1 MTTDFS
7 YGDKTI
13 NSLGPIKPSGTNQPL
28 DPRTEVKLYADI
40 ETIPNPYVGM
50 IITVLEDETNQN
62 KMTDYKVL
70 SLKANALGIANSVID
85 RVQKYSDYLGVSG
98 GSSGDGLTSEQAQQ
112 LQTAYEHS
120 RSPHINTTDVNNAVS
135 AYVTEHKS
143 ELKGDKG
150 DTGATGA
157 DGVKGQDGITPTL
170 RVGSV
175 TTLEAGNNATVTISE
190 SNNEYTLN
198 FGIPKGAKGDTGA
211 SGSGGSSSVANSE
224 WSGKVASFL
233 GDSITYGAKTTKI
246 YHQYLKELVGFSTCN
261 NYGIDGASIT
271 NHSNGI
277 CTRYNNVASDSDII
291 FIFGGTNDFY
301 YNKPLGEWYT
311 LSGTTRTLN
320 KDMTTFRGALAT
332 ICDGL
337 ITKFPTKQIIL
348 MTPIHRDRLR
358 NQQTDLEANAS
369 GLYLDDYV
377 ECVKEA
383 GKIFGIPVID
393 LNGESGLYP
402 MNTENAN
409 AYFHADD
416 KLHPNANGH
425 LKIAKVI
432 QGKLRTILPLDI
444 NYTPNVY
451 GEIVLSKTSI
461 TMDEGA
467 SNTFTVKLDKAPTNS
482 QVVNISVNNT
492 DVTLSNST
500 LTFTSSNYNQ
510 AQEVTINTTED
521 SDTANDNCTLTL
533 SSNNVSSKTIAI
545 TITDNDTPSETYGNI
560 IVSKTTVSIDEG
572 NSETFTVKLDK
583 APTNSQTV
591 NISSNNSDVT
601 LSPKTLTFTSSNY
614 NQAQEVTI
622 NTTEDSDK
630 TNDTCTITLSSNGV
644 ADKTVTLTINDV
656 TIDEPSSGG
665 TDLTGKSYKLTFN
678 GNQRGYNHVVFSI
691 AKDEDYVVGG
701 TLKMKFDI
709 NNATN
714 FPGTCN
720 VNNIQIYTAASP
732 EVNNTDF
739 NGTCTD
745 MVTHNTTFIDG
756 SASVDFNYTLK
767 ATNAAYL
774 KVTYGLRPK
783 SSPASIDISN
793 ISVTIN
799 GKSKPILAVGAFFAS
814 ENCVVSEL

>member
-1 MTTDFS
+1 MATDFS
-7 YGDKTI
+7 YNEKTI
-13 NSLGPIKPSGTNQPL
+13 NSGGPIKPSGINQPL

-40 ETIPNPYVGM
+40 KLIPNPYVGM
-50 IITVLEDETNQN
+50 IITVLEDETNSN

-70 SLKANALGIANSVID
+70 SLKSDDLGVANSVID
-85 RVQKYSDYLGVSG
+85 QIQRYVDYLGVSG

-120 RSPHINTTDVNNAVS
+120 QSPHINTTDVNNAVS

-261 NYGIDGASIT
+261 NYGVDGASVT
-271 NHSNGI
+271 NHYSGI
-277 CTRYNNVASDSDII
+277 CTRYNNVASNSDII

-320 KDMTTFRGALAT
+320 KDVSTFRGALAE

-348 MTPIHRDRLR
+348 MTPIHRDRL
-358 NQQTDLEANAS
+358 NSQQTDLEANAS

-432 QGKLRTILPLDI
+432 QGKLRTILPLDV

-451 GEIVLSKTSI
+451 GDIVLSKTSI
-461 TMDEGA
+461 TMDEGT
-467 SNTFTVKLDKAPTNS
+467 SSTFTVKLNK
-482 QVVNISVNNT
+482 Q
-492 DVTLSNST
+492 
-500 LTFTSSNYNQ
+500 
-510 AQEVTINTTED
+510 
-521 SDTANDNCTLTL
+521 
-533 SSNNVSSKTIAI
+533 
-545 TITDNDTPSETYGNI
+545 
-560 IVSKTTVSIDEG
+560 
-572 NSETFTVKLDK
+572 
-583 APTNSQTV
+583 PTNSQTV

-601 LSPKTLTFTSSNY
+601 LSPTTLTFNNSNY
-614 NQAQEVTI
+614 STEQTVTI
-622 NTTEDSDK
+622 NVAEDSDK
-630 TNDTCTITLSSNGV
+630 TNDNCTITLSSSGV
-644 ADKTVTLTINDV
+644 ANKTVTLTINDITV
-656 TIDEPSSGG
+656 DKPEEPSGG
-665 TDLTGKSYKLTFN
+665 TDLTGKSYKLIFN
-678 GNQRGYNHVVFSI
+678 GNQRGFNHVVFSI
-691 AKDEDYVVGG
+691 AKDEDYVVGR

-714 FPGTCN
+714 FPETST
-720 VNNIQIYTAASP
+720 VNGIQIYTAERP

-745 MVTHNTTFIDG
+745 MVTHNTTFSNG

-774 KVTYGLRPK
+774 KVTYGLKPNG
-783 SSPASIDISN
+783 SPASIDISN

-814 ENCVVSEL
+814 ESCEVTEL

>member
-1 MTTDFS
+1 MATDFS
-7 YGDKTI
+7 YNEKTV
-13 NSLGPIKPSGTNQPL
+13 NSSGPIKPSGINQPL

-40 ETIPNPYVGM
+40 KLIPNPYVGM
-50 IITVLEDETNQN
+50 IITVLEDETNSN

-70 SLKANALGIANSVID
+70 SLKSDDLGVANSVVD
-85 RVQKYSDYLGVSG
+85 RVQRYVEYLGVSTG

-120 RSPHINTTDVNNAVS
+120 QSPHINTTDINNAVS

-261 NYGIDGASIT
+261 NYGVDGASVT
-271 NHSNGI
+271 NHYSGI
-277 CTRYNNVASDSDII
+277 CTRYNNVASNSDII

-320 KDMTTFRGALAT
+320 KDVSTFRGALAE

-348 MTPIHRDRLR
+348 MTPIHRDRLNR
-358 NQQTDLEANAS
+358 QQTDLEANES

-432 QGKLRTILPLDI
+432 QGKLRTILPLDV

-451 GEIVLSKTSI
+451 GDIVLSKTSI
-461 TMDEGA
+461 TMDEGT
-467 SNTFTVKLDKAPTNS
+467 SSTFTVKLNK
-482 QVVNISVNNT
+482 Q
-492 DVTLSNST
+492 
-500 LTFTSSNYNQ
+500 
-510 AQEVTINTTED
+510 
-521 SDTANDNCTLTL
+521 
-533 SSNNVSSKTIAI
+533 
-545 TITDNDTPSETYGNI
+545 
-560 IVSKTTVSIDEG
+560 
-572 NSETFTVKLDK
+572 
-583 APTNSQTV
+583 PTNSQTV

-601 LSPKTLTFTSSNY
+601 LSPTTLTFNNSNY
-614 NQAQEVTI
+614 STEQTVTI
-622 NTTEDSDK
+622 NVAEDSDK
-630 TNDTCTITLSSNGV
+630 TNDNCTITLSSSGV
-644 ADKTVTLTINDV
+644 ANKTVTLTINDITV
-656 TIDEPSSGG
+656 DEPEEPSGG

-678 GNQRGYNHVVFSI
+678 GNQKGFNHVVFSI
-691 AKDEDYVVGG
+691 AKDEDYVVGRI
-701 TLKMKFDI
+701 LKMKFDI

-714 FPGTCN
+714 FPETCT

-745 MVTHNTTFIDG
+745 FVTHNTTFSNG

-774 KVTYGLRPK
+774 KVTYGLKPNG
-783 SSPASIDISN
+783 SPASIDISN

-799 GKSKPILAVGAFFAS
+799 GKSKPILAVGAFFVTES
-814 ENCVVSEL
+814 CEVTEL

>member
-1 MTTDFS
+1 MATDFS
-7 YGDKTI
+7 YDNKVVD
-13 NSLGPIKPSGTNQPL
+13 SSGPIKPSGKNQPL

-40 ETIPNPYVGM
+40 ESIPNPYVGM

-70 SLKANALGIANSVID
+70 SLKPNSLGIANSVID
-85 RVQKYSDYLGVSG
+85 RVQRYVEYLGVSG
-98 GSSGDGLTSEQAQQ
+98 GSSGDGLTSEQSQQ

-120 RSPHINTTDVNNAVS
+120 QSPHINTTDVNNAVS

-246 YHQYLKELVGFSTCN
+246 YLQYLKELVGFSTCN
-261 NYGIDGASIT
+261 NYGVDGASVT
-271 NHSNGI
+271 NHYSGI
-277 CTRYNNVASDSDII
+277 CTRYNNVASNSDII

-320 KDMTTFRGALAT
+320 KDVSTFRGALAE

-348 MTPIHRDRLR
+348 MTPIHRDRL
-358 NQQTDLEANAS
+358 NSQQTDLEANAS

-409 AYFHADD
+409 AYFHAND

-432 QGKLRTILPLDI
+432 QGKLRTILPLDV

-451 GEIVLSKTSI
+451 GDIVLSKTSI
-461 TMDEGA
+461 TMNEGT
-467 SNTFTVKLDKAPTNS
+467 SN
-482 QVVNISVNNT
+482 
-492 DVTLSNST
+492 
-500 LTFTSSNYNQ
+500 
-510 AQEVTINTTED
+510 
-521 SDTANDNCTLTL
+521 
-533 SSNNVSSKTIAI
+533 
-545 TITDNDTPSETYGNI
+545 
-560 IVSKTTVSIDEG
+560 
-572 NSETFTVKLDK
+572 TFTVKLDK

-601 LSPKTLTFTSSNY
+601 LSPTTLTFNNSNY
-614 NQAQEVTI
+614 STEQTVTI
-622 NTTEDSDK
+622 NVAEDSDK
-630 TNDTCTITLSSNGV
+630 TNDNCTITLSSSGV
-644 ADKTVTLTINDV
+644 GNKTVTLTINDV
-656 TIDEPSSGG
+656 TIDD

-678 GNQRGYNHVVFSI
+678 GNQRGFNHVVFSI

-714 FPGTCN
+714 FPETSN
-720 VNNIQIYTAASP
+720 VNNVQIYTAASP

-739 NGTCTD
+739 NGACTD
-745 MVTHNTTFIDG
+745 MVTHDTTFNNG
-756 SASVDFNYTLK
+756 SASIDFNYILK
-767 ATNAAYL
+767 DTNAAYL
-774 KVTYGLRPK
+774 KVTYGLKPNR
-783 SSPASIDISN
+783 SPASIDISN

-814 ENCVVSEL
+814 EKCDVTEL

>member
-7 YGDKTI
+7 YGNKAID
-13 NSLGPIKPSGTNQPL
+13 SSGPIKPSGKNQPL

-40 ETIPNPYVGM
+40 ESIPCPYVGM

-70 SLKANALGIANSVID
+70 SLKANALGIANSVVD
-85 RVQKYSDYLGVSG
+85 RVQRYVEYLGVSG

-157 DGVKGQDGITPTL
+157 DGVKGQDGITPIL
-170 RVGSV
+170 KVGTV
-175 TTLEAGNNATVTISE
+175 TTLEAGNNATVTMSAD
-190 SNNEYTLN
+190 NNEYTLN
-198 FGIPKGAKGDTGA
+198 FGIPKGAKGDVGA
-211 SGSGGSSSVANSE
+211 SGGGSSSVANSE

-261 NYGIDGASIT
+261 NYGVDGASVT
-271 NHSNGI
+271 NHYSGI
-277 CTRYNNVASDSDII
+277 CTRYNNVASNSDII

-320 KDMTTFRGALAT
+320 KDVSTFRGALAE

-358 NQQTDLEANAS
+358 NQQTDLEANAN

-432 QGKLRTILPLDI
+432 QGKLRTILPLDV

-451 GEIVLSKTSI
+451 GDIVLSKTSI
-461 TMDEGA
+461 TMDEGT
-467 SNTFTVKLDKAPTNS
+467 SSTFTVKLNK
-482 QVVNISVNNT
+482 Q
-492 DVTLSNST
+492 
-500 LTFTSSNYNQ
+500 
-510 AQEVTINTTED
+510 
-521 SDTANDNCTLTL
+521 
-533 SSNNVSSKTIAI
+533 
-545 TITDNDTPSETYGNI
+545 
-560 IVSKTTVSIDEG
+560 
-572 NSETFTVKLDK
+572 
-583 APTNSQTV
+583 PTNSQTV

-601 LSPKTLTFTSSNY
+601 LSASTLTFDSSNY
-614 NQAQEVTI
+614 STEQTVTI
-622 NTTEDSDK
+622 NVAEDSDK
-630 TNDTCTITLSSNGV
+630 TNDNCTITLSSSGV
-644 ADKTVTLTINDV
+644 ANKTVTLTINDI
-656 TIDEPSSGG
+656 TIDEPEEPSGG

-678 GNQRGYNHVVFSI
+678 GNQRGFNHVVFSI
-691 AKDEDYVVGG
+691 AKDEDYAVGA

-714 FPGTCN
+714 FPGTST

-774 KVTYGLRPK
+774 KVTYGLKPN
-783 SSPASIDISN
+783 SSPASIDINN

>member
-1 MTTDFS
+1 MATDFS
-7 YGDKTI
+7 YNEKTI
-13 NSLGPIKPSGTNQPL
+13 DSSGPIKPSGINQPL

-40 ETIPNPYVGM
+40 KLIPNPYIGM
-50 IITVLEDETNQN
+50 IITVLEDETNSN

-70 SLKANALGIANSVID
+70 SLKSDDLGVANSVVD
-85 RVQKYSDYLGVSG
+85 RVQRYVEYLGVSG

-120 RSPHINTTDVNNAVS
+120 QSPHINTTDVNNAVS

-198 FGIPKGAKGDTGA
+198 FGIPKGA

-224 WSGKVASFL
+224 WIGKVASFL

-261 NYGIDGASIT
+261 NYGVDGASVT
-271 NHSNGI
+271 NHYSGI
-277 CTRYNNVASDSDII
+277 CTRYNNVASNSDII

-301 YNKPLGEWYT
+301 YNEPLGEWYT

-320 KDMTTFRGALAT
+320 KDVSTFRGALAE

-348 MTPIHRDRLR
+348 MTPIHRDRL
-358 NQQTDLEANAS
+358 NSQQTDLEANAS

-409 AYFHADD
+409 VYFHAND

-432 QGKLRTILPLDI
+432 QGKLRTILPLDV

-451 GEIVLSKTSI
+451 GDIVLSKTSI
-461 TMDEGA
+461 TMDEGT
-467 SNTFTVKLDKAPTNS
+467 SSTFTVKLNK
-482 QVVNISVNNT
+482 Q
-492 DVTLSNST
+492 
-500 LTFTSSNYNQ
+500 
-510 AQEVTINTTED
+510 
-521 SDTANDNCTLTL
+521 
-533 SSNNVSSKTIAI
+533 
-545 TITDNDTPSETYGNI
+545 
-560 IVSKTTVSIDEG
+560 
-572 NSETFTVKLDK
+572 
-583 APTNSQTV
+583 PTNSQTV

-601 LSPKTLTFTSSNY
+601 LSPTTLTFNNSNY
-614 NQAQEVTI
+614 STEQTVTI
-622 NTTEDSDK
+622 NVAEDSDK
-630 TNDTCTITLSSNGV
+630 TNDNCTITLSSSGV
-644 ADKTVTLTINDV
+644 ANKTVTLTINDITV
-656 TIDEPSSGG
+656 DEPEEPSGG

-678 GNQRGYNHVVFSI
+678 GNQKGYNHVVFSI

-714 FPGTCN
+714 FPESSN
-720 VNNIQIYTAASP
+720 VNNVQIYTASAP
-732 EVNNTDF
+732 EVNNAEFT
-739 NGTCTD
+739 GACTD
-745 MVTHNTTFIDG
+745 MVTHNTTFSNG
-756 SASVDFNYTLK
+756 SANIDFNYTLK
-767 ATNAAYL
+767 ATNDAYL
-774 KVTYGLRPK
+774 KVTYGLRPNG
-783 SSPASIDISN
+783 SPASIDISN

-814 ENCVVSEL
+814 ESCEVTEL

>member
-1 MTTDFS
+1 MTTDFT
-7 YGDKTI
+7 YGGKQIVT
-13 NSLGPIKPSGTNQPL
+13 SGPIKPGGKDMPG
-28 DPRTEVKLYADI
+28 DARTRVDCYADI
-40 ETIPNPYVGM
+40 ASIPNPYVGLK
-50 IITVLEDETNQN
+50 ITVKVDETNN
-62 KMTDYKVL
+62 TKMIDYIVK
-70 SLKANALGIANSVID
+70 SLKANSMGFADSVID
-85 RVQKYSDYLGVSG
+85 EVVRYVDYLGVNTSG
-98 GSSGDGLTSEQAQQ
+98 GGTGLTDTQLSNIAKIPAIQSTVDALPNNYASKNHNHSGYASSSHRHDASEIDNLPSGGGTGLTSEQAQQ

-120 RSPHINTTDVNNAVS
+120 QSPHVTTDDVSMAVRSYVNSNIGLL
-135 AYVTEHKS
+135 KGD
-143 ELKGDKG
+143 KGDKG

-157 DGVKGQDGITPTL
+157 DGAKGQDGITPTL

-175 TTLEAGNNATVTISE
+175 TTLEAGNNATVTMSE

-211 SGSGGSSSVANSE
+211 SGSSGSSSTVDSE

-320 KDMTTFRGALAT
+320 KDVSTFRGALAE

-425 LKIAKVI
+425 LKMARVI

-444 NYTPNVY
+444 SYTPNVY
-451 GEIVLSKTSI
+451 GNIVLSKTSI
-461 TMDEGA
+461 TMNEGT

-482 QVVNISVNNT
+482 QVVALSVNNT
-492 DVTLSNST
+492 DVTLSTNT
-500 LTFTSSNYNQ
+500 LTFTSGNYDQ
-510 AQEVTINTTED
+510 AQEVRV
-521 SDTANDNCTLTL
+521 
-533 SSNNVSSKTIAI
+533 NV
-545 TITDNDTPSETYGNI
+545 
-560 IVSKTTVSIDEG
+560 
-572 NSETFTVKLDK
+572 
-583 APTNSQTV
+583 
-591 NISSNNSDVT
+591 
-601 LSPKTLTFTSSNY
+601 
-614 NQAQEVTI
+614 
-622 NTTEDSDK
+622 TEDSDK
-630 TNDTCTITLSSNGV
+630 TNDNCIITLSSSGV
-644 ADKTVTLTINDV
+644 ANKTVTLTINDITV
-656 TIDEPSSGG
+656 DEPEEPSGG

-678 GNQRGYNHVVFSI
+678 GNQKGFNHVVFSI

-709 NNATN
+709 TNATN
-714 FPGTCN
+714 FSGTST
-720 VNNIQIYTAASP
+720 VNGIQIYTAARP

-745 MVTHNTTFIDG
+745 FTTHNTTFSNG
-756 SASVDFNYTLK
+756 SANIDFNYTLK

-774 KVTYGLRPK
+774 KVTYGLKPN

-814 ENCVVSEL
+814 ERCEVTEL

>member
-1 MTTDFS
+1 MSTDFS
-7 YGDKTI
+7 YDDKTI
-13 NSLGPIKPSGTNQPL
+13 NSTGPIKPSGTDQPG
-28 DPRTEVKLYADI
+28 DPRTRVDFYSDI
-40 ETIPNPYVGM
+40 ESIPNPYIGM
-50 IITVLEDETNQN
+50 IVTVKMDETNQN

-70 SLKANALGIANSVID
+70 SLKPNSLGIVNSVID
-85 RVQKYSDYLGVSG
+85 RVQKYSEYLGVSG

-120 RSPHINTTDVNNAVS
+120 QSPHINTTDVNNAVS

-143 ELKGDKG
+143 ELKGDK
-150 DTGATGA
+150 GA

-175 TTLEAGNNATVTISE
+175 TTLEAGNNATVTMSE

-198 FGIPKGAKGDTGA
+198 FGIPKGA
-211 SGSGGSSSVANSE
+211 SGSGGSSSGANSE

-261 NYGIDGASIT
+261 NYGVDGASIT

-320 KDMTTFRGALAT
+320 KDMTTFRGALAV

-337 ITKFPTKQIIL
+337 ITKFPTKQIVL

-377 ECVKEA
+377 KCVKEA
-383 GKIFGIPVID
+383 GRIFGIPVID

-409 AYFHADD
+409 AYFHTDD

-444 NYTPNVY
+444 SYTPNVY
-451 GEIVLSKTSI
+451 GNIVLSKTSI
-461 TMDEGA
+461 TMNEGG
-467 SNTFTVKLDKAPTNS
+467 NDTFTVKLDKAPTNS
-482 QVVNISVNNT
+482 QVVTLSVNNT
-492 DVTLSNST
+492 DVTLSTNT
-500 LTFTSSNYNQ
+500 LTFTSNNYNQ
-510 AQEVTINTTED
+510 AQEVR
-521 SDTANDNCTLTL
+521 
-533 SSNNVSSKTIAI
+533 
-545 TITDNDTPSETYGNI
+545 
-560 IVSKTTVSIDEG
+560 
-572 NSETFTVKLDK
+572 
-583 APTNSQTV
+583 V
-591 NISSNNSDVT
+591 N
-601 LSPKTLTFTSSNY
+601 
-614 NQAQEVTI
+614 A
-622 NTTEDSDK
+622 TEDSDK
-630 TNDTCTITLSSNGV
+630 TNDNCTITLSSSGV
-644 ADKTVTLTINDV
+644 ANKTVTLTINDITV
-656 TIDEPSSGG
+656 DGPEEPSGG

-678 GNQRGYNHVVFSI
+678 GNQKGYNHVVFSI
-691 AKDEDYVVGG
+691 AKDEDYVVGA

-714 FPGTCN
+714 FPETSY
-720 VNNIQIYTAASP
+720 VRNIQIYTASAP
-732 EVNNTDF
+732 EVNNTEF
-739 NGTCTD
+739 TGTCTD
-745 MVTHNTTFIDG
+745 MVIHNTTFSNG
-756 SASVDFNYTLK
+756 SANIDFNYTLK

-774 KVTYGLRPK
+774 KVTYGLKPN

-814 ENCVVSEL
+814 ENCVVTEL

>member
-1 MTTDFS
+1 MATDFN
-7 YGDKTI
+7 YNNKTI
-13 NSLGPIKPSGTNQPL
+13 DSGGPIKPSGTDQPG
-28 DPRTEVKLYADI
+28 DPRTRVDFYSDIKL
-40 ETIPNPYVGM
+40 IPNPYVGM
-50 IITVLEDETNQN
+50 IITVKTDETNQN

-70 SLKANALGIANSVID
+70 SLKPNSLGIANSVID
-85 RVQKYSDYLGVSG
+85 RVQRYVDYLGV
-98 GSSGDGLTSEQAQQ
+98 SGDGLTSEQVQQ

-120 RSPHINTTDVNNAVS
+120 QSPHINTTDVNNAVS

-175 TTLEAGNNATVTISE
+175 TTLEAGSNATVTISE

-198 FGIPKGAKGDTGA
+198 FGIPKGANGDTGA

-261 NYGIDGASIT
+261 NYGVDGASVT
-271 NHSNGI
+271 NHYSGI
-277 CTRYNNVASDSDII
+277 CTRYNNVASNSDII

-320 KDMTTFRGALAT
+320 KDVSTFRGALAD

-348 MTPIHRDRLR
+348 MTPIHRDRL
-358 NQQTDLEANAS
+358 NSQQTDLEANAS

-383 GKIFGIPVID
+383 GRIFGIPVID

-444 NYTPNVY
+444 SYTPNVY
-451 GEIVLSKTSI
+451 GNIVLSKTSI
-461 TMDEGA
+461 TMNEGT

-492 DVTLSNST
+492 DVTLSANT

-510 AQEVTINTTED
+510 AQEVRIN
-521 SDTANDNCTLTL
+521 
-533 SSNNVSSKTIAI
+533 
-545 TITDNDTPSETYGNI
+545 
-560 IVSKTTVSIDEG
+560 
-572 NSETFTVKLDK
+572 
-583 APTNSQTV
+583 
-591 NISSNNSDVT
+591 VT
-601 LSPKTLTFTSSNY
+601 K
-614 NQAQEVTI
+614 
-622 NTTEDSDK
+622 DSDK
-630 TNDTCTITLSSNGV
+630 TNDNCTITLSSSGV
-644 ADKTVTLTINDV
+644 ANKTVTLTINDV
-656 TIDEPSSGG
+656 TVEEPTPGEPSGG

-678 GNQRGYNHVVFSI
+678 GNQKGCNHVVFSI
-691 AKDEDYVVGG
+691 AKDEDYAVGA

-714 FPGTCN
+714 FPQTST
-720 VNNIQIYTAASP
+720 VNGIQIYTASAP
-732 EVNNTDF
+732 EVNNTNF

-745 MVTHNTTFIDG
+745 MVNHNTTFSNG
-756 SASVDFNYTLK
+756 SANIDFNYTLK
-767 ATNAAYL
+767 ATNAPYL
-774 KVTYGLRPK
+774 KVTYGLKPNG
-783 SSPASIDISN
+783 SPASIDISN

>member
-1 MTTDFS
+1 MTTDFN
-7 YGDKTI
+7 YNNKTI
-13 NSLGPIKPSGTNQPL
+13 DSGGPIKPSGTDQPG
-28 DPRTEVKLYADI
+28 DPRTRVDFYSDIKL
-40 ETIPNPYVGM
+40 IPNPYVGM
-50 IITVLEDETNQN
+50 IVTVKMDETNQN

-70 SLKANALGIANSVID
+70 SLKANTLGIANSVID
-85 RVQKYSDYLGVSG
+85 RVQKYSEYLGVNTG
-98 GSSGDGLTSEQAQQ
+98 GSSSSGTGGTGLTSEQAQQ

-120 RSPHINTTDVNNAVS
+120 QSPHINTTDVNNAVS

-175 TTLEAGNNATVTISE
+175 TTLEAGNNATVTMSE

-198 FGIPKGAKGDTGA
+198 FGIPKGA

-233 GDSITYGAKTTKI
+233 GDSITYGANTTKI
-246 YHQYLKELVGFSTCN
+246 YHQYLKELVGFSACN

-277 CTRYNNVASDSDII
+277 CTRYNNVASNSDII

-301 YNKPLGEWYT
+301 YNKPLGEWYSLT
-311 LSGTTRTLN
+311 GTTRTLN
-320 KDMTTFRGALAT
+320 KDMSTFRGALAV

-383 GKIFGIPVID
+383 GRIFGIPVID

-409 AYFHADD
+409 AFFHTSD

-425 LKIAKVI
+425 LKMARVI
-432 QGKLRTILPLDI
+432 QGKLRTILPLDV

-461 TMDEGA
+461 TMDEGT
-467 SNTFTVKLDKAPTNS
+467 SSTFTVKLDKAPTNS
-482 QVVNISVNNT
+482 QVITLSVNNT
-492 DVTLSNST
+492 DVTLSANT
-500 LTFTSSNYNQ
+500 LTFTSNNYNQ
-510 AQEVTINTTED
+510 TQEVRIN
-521 SDTANDNCTLTL
+521 
-533 SSNNVSSKTIAI
+533 
-545 TITDNDTPSETYGNI
+545 
-560 IVSKTTVSIDEG
+560 
-572 NSETFTVKLDK
+572 
-583 APTNSQTV
+583 
-591 NISSNNSDVT
+591 VT
-601 LSPKTLTFTSSNY
+601 K
-614 NQAQEVTI
+614 
-622 NTTEDSDK
+622 DSDK
-630 TNDTCTITLSSNGV
+630 LNDTCTITLSSSGV
-644 ADKTVTLTINDV
+644 ANKTVALTINEA
-656 TIDEPSSGG
+656 EPDTPSGG
-665 TDLTGKSYKLTFN
+665 DGDLTGKSYKVTFN
-678 GNQRGYNHVVFSI
+678 GTQRGFNHIVFVI
-691 AKDEDYVVGG
+691 PRDEDCVRGA
-701 TLKMKFDI
+701 TLNMKFDI
-709 NNATN
+709 NNAVN
-714 FPGTCN
+714 FPDSCN
-720 VNNIQIYTAASP
+720 VTKLQLFNSPTP
-732 EVNNTDF
+732 EVNNSVGNAGGSQEVTQFTAFSNGSANIDF
-739 NGTCTD
+739 NFTLNNPND
-745 MVTHNTTFIDG
+745 
-756 SASVDFNYTLK
+756 NYIK
-767 ATNAAYL
+767 IP
-774 KVTYGLRPK
+774 YGLKPNG
-783 SSPASIDISN
+783 SPASVDISN
-793 ISVTIN
+793 IAVTVN
-799 GKSKPILAVGAFFAS
+799 GKPKSILAVGAFFAT

>member
-1 MTTDFS
+1 MTTDFN
-7 YGDKTI
+7 YNNKTI
-13 NSLGPIKPSGTNQPL
+13 DSGGPIKPSGTDQPG
-28 DPRTEVKLYADI
+28 DPRTRVDFHSDIKL
-40 ETIPNPYVGM
+40 IPNPYVGM
-50 IITVLEDETNQN
+50 IITVKTDETNQN

-70 SLKANALGIANSVID
+70 SLKANTLGIANSVID

-402 MNTENAN
+402 MNTENAD

-444 NYTPNVY
+444 KYTPNVY

-482 QVVNISVNNT
+482 QTVNISSNNS

-510 AQEVTINTTED
+510 AQEVTINTT
-521 SDTANDNCTLTL
+521 
-533 SSNNVSSKTIAI
+533 K
-545 TITDNDTPSETYGNI
+545 
-560 IVSKTTVSIDEG
+560 
-572 NSETFTVKLDK
+572 
-583 APTNSQTV
+583 
-591 NISSNNSDVT
+591 
-601 LSPKTLTFTSSNY
+601 
-614 NQAQEVTI
+614 
-622 NTTEDSDK
+622 DSDK

-678 GNQRGYNHVVFSI
+678 GNQKGYNHVVFSI

-714 FPGTCN
+714 FPETSN

-745 MVTHNTTFIDG
+745 MVTHNTKFIDG

-774 KVTYGLRPK
+774 KVTYGLRPN

-799 GKSKPILAVGAFFAS
+799 GKSKPILAVGAFFVS

>member
-7 YGDKTI
+7 YNRKTI
-13 NSLGPIKPSGTNQPL
+13 NSGGPIKPSGINQPL

-40 ETIPNPYVGM
+40 KLIPNPYVGM
-50 IITVLEDETNQN
+50 IITVLEDETNSN

-70 SLKANALGIANSVID
+70 SLKSDDLGVANSVVD
-85 RVQKYSDYLGVSG
+85 RVQRYVEYLGVSN
-98 GSSGDGLTSEQAQQ
+98 GSSS
-112 LQTAYEHS
+112 
-120 RSPHINTTDVNNAVS
+120 
-135 AYVTEHKS
+135 
-143 ELKGDKG
+143 
-150 DTGATGA
+150 
-157 DGVKGQDGITPTL
+157 
-170 RVGSV
+170 
-175 TTLEAGNNATVTISE
+175 
-190 SNNEYTLN
+190 
-198 FGIPKGAKGDTGA
+198 
-211 SGSGGSSSVANSE
+211 SGSGTELTDEEKQNLAKIPQLESTVEGHTQMIEALQNNSSSGINSE

-246 YHQYLKELVGFSTCN
+246 YHQYLKELVGFSVCN
-261 NYGIDGASIT
+261 NYGVDGASVT
-271 NHSNGI
+271 NHYSGI

-320 KDMTTFRGALAT
+320 KDMSTFRGALAVT
-332 ICDGL
+332 CDGL
-337 ITKFPTKQIIL
+337 ITKFPTKQIVL
-348 MTPIHRDRLR
+348 MTPIHRDRLN

-383 GKIFGIPVID
+383 GRIFGIPVID

-409 AYFHADD
+409 AFFSETD

-425 LKIAKVI
+425 LKMARII

-444 NYTPNVY
+444 SYTPNIY
-451 GEIVLSKTSI
+451 GNIVLSKTSI
-461 TMDEGA
+461 TMNEGT
-467 SNTFTVKLDKAPTNS
+467 SNAFTVKLDKAPT
-482 QVVNISVNNT
+482 
-492 DVTLSNST
+492 
-500 LTFTSSNYNQ
+500 
-510 AQEVTINTTED
+510 
-521 SDTANDNCTLTL
+521 
-533 SSNNVSSKTIAI
+533 K
-545 TITDNDTPSETYGNI
+545 
-560 IVSKTTVSIDEG
+560 
-572 NSETFTVKLDK
+572 
-583 APTNSQTV
+583 SQTV

-601 LSPKTLTFTSSNY
+601 LSPKTLTFNSSNY
-614 NQAQEVTI
+614 STEQTVTI
-622 NTTEDSDK
+622 NVTEDSDK
-630 TNDTCTITLSSNGV
+630 TNDNCTITLSSSGV
-644 ADKTVTLTINDV
+644 ANKTVTLTINDV
-656 TIDEPSSGG
+656 TVEEPTPDQPSGG

-678 GNQRGYNHVVFSI
+678 GNQKGFNHVVFSI

-714 FPGTCN
+714 FPETSN
-720 VNNIQIYTAASP
+720 VPNVQIYTASAP
-732 EVNNTDF
+732 EVNNTEF
-739 NGTCTD
+739 TGACTN
-745 MVTHNTTFIDG
+745 MVTHNTTFSNG
-756 SASVDFNYTLK
+756 SANIDFNYTLK

-774 KVTYGLRPK
+774 KVAYGLKPN

>member
-1 MTTDFS
+1 MSTDFG
-7 YGDKTI
+7 YDDKTI
-13 NSLGPIKPSGTNQPL
+13 NSTGPIKPSGTDQPG
-28 DPRTEVKLYADI
+28 DPRTRVDFYSDI
-40 ETIPNPYVGM
+40 ESIPNPYIGM
-50 IITVLEDETNQN
+50 IVTVKMDETNQN
-62 KMTDYKVL
+62 KMTDYKVI
-70 SLKANALGIANSVID
+70 SLKPNALGIANSVID
-85 RVQKYSDYLGVSG
+85 RVQRYVDYLGVSG

-120 RSPHINTTDVNNAVS
+120 QSPHINTTDVNNAVS

-157 DGVKGQDGITPTL
+157 DGVTPTL
-170 RVGSV
+170 KVGSV
-175 TTLEAGNNATVTISE
+175 TTLEAGNNATVTMSAD
-190 SNNEYTLN
+190 NNKYTLN

-211 SGSGGSSSVANSE
+211 SGSGGSGSVANSE

-246 YHQYLKELVGFSTCN
+246 YHQYLKELIGFSACN

-320 KDMTTFRGALAT
+320 KDVSTFRGALAE

-425 LKIAKVI
+425 LKMARVI

-444 NYTPNVY
+444 DYTPNVY
-451 GEIVLSKTSI
+451 GNIVLSQTSI
-461 TMDEGA
+461 TMNEGA
-467 SNTFTVKLDKAPTNS
+467 YS
-482 QVVNISVNNT
+482 
-492 DVTLSNST
+492 
-500 LTFTSSNYNQ
+500 
-510 AQEVTINTTED
+510 
-521 SDTANDNCTLTL
+521 
-533 SSNNVSSKTIAI
+533 
-545 TITDNDTPSETYGNI
+545 
-560 IVSKTTVSIDEG
+560 
-572 NSETFTVKLDK
+572 TFTVKLDK

-601 LSPKTLTFTSSNY
+601 LSPKTLTFNSGNY
-614 NQAQEVTI
+614 ATEQTVTV
-622 NTTEDSDK
+622 NVAEDSDK
-630 TNDTCTITLSSNGV
+630 TNDNCTITLSSSGV
-644 ADKTVTLTINDV
+644 ANKTVTLTINDV
-656 TIDEPSSGG
+656 TVEEPTPDQPSGG

-709 NNATN
+709 TNATN
-714 FPGTCN
+714 FPGTSN
-720 VNNIQIYTAASP
+720 VNNIQIYTAARP
-732 EVNNTDF
+732 EVNNTDY

-745 MVTHNTTFIDG
+745 FVNHNTTFSNG
-756 SASVDFNYTLK
+756 SANIDFNYTLK

-774 KVTYGLRPK
+774 KVTYGLKPN

-814 ENCVVSEL
+814 ENCVVTEL

>member
-1 MTTDFS
+1 MATDFG
-7 YGDKTI
+7 YNRKTI
-13 NSLGPIKPSGTNQPL
+13 NSSGPIKPTGINQPL

-40 ETIPNPYVGM
+40 KLIPNPYVGM
-50 IITVLEDETNQN
+50 IITVLEDETNSN

-70 SLKANALGIANSVID
+70 SLKSDDLGVANSVVD
-85 RVQKYSDYLGVSG
+85 RVQRYVDYLGV
-98 GSSGDGLTSEQAQQ
+98 SGDGLTSEQSQQ

-120 RSPHINTTDVNNAVS
+120 QSPHINTTDVNNAVS

-246 YHQYLKELVGFSTCN
+246 YLQYLKELVGFSTCN

-301 YNKPLGEWYT
+301 YNKPLGEWYS
-311 LSGTTRTLN
+311 LDGTTRTLN
-320 KDMTTFRGALAT
+320 KDVSTFRGALAE

-369 GLYLDDYV
+369 GLYLDNYV

-402 MNTENAN
+402 MNIENAN

-432 QGKLRTILPLDI
+432 QGKLRTILPLDV

-451 GEIVLSKTSI
+451 GDIVLSKTSI
-461 TMDEGA
+461 TMDEGT
-467 SNTFTVKLDKAPTNS
+467 SSTFTVKLNKQPTS
-482 QVVNISVNNT
+482 
-492 DVTLSNST
+492 
-500 LTFTSSNYNQ
+500 
-510 AQEVTINTTED
+510 
-521 SDTANDNCTLTL
+521 
-533 SSNNVSSKTIAI
+533 
-545 TITDNDTPSETYGNI
+545 
-560 IVSKTTVSIDEG
+560 
-572 NSETFTVKLDK
+572 
-583 APTNSQTV
+583 SQTV

-601 LSPKTLTFTSSNY
+601 LSPTTLTFNNSNY
-614 NQAQEVTI
+614 STEQTVTI
-622 NTTEDSDK
+622 NVAKDSDK
-630 TNDTCTITLSSNGV
+630 TNDNCTITLSSNGV
-644 ADKTVTLTINDV
+644 ANKTVTLTINDITV
-656 TIDEPSSGG
+656 DKPEEPSGG

-678 GNQRGYNHVVFSI
+678 GNQKGYNHVVFSI

-714 FPGTCN
+714 FPKTSN
-720 VNNIQIYTAASP
+720 VSNVQIYTATRP
-732 EVNNTDF
+732 EVNNTEF

-745 MVTHNTTFIDG
+745 YVNHNTTFSNG
-756 SASVDFNYTLK
+756 SANIDFNYTLK

-774 KVTYGLRPK
+774 KVTYGLKPN

-814 ENCVVSEL
+814 ENCEVTEL

>member
-1 MTTDFS
+1 MATDFN
-7 YGDKTI
+7 YNNKTI
-13 NSLGPIKPSGTNQPL
+13 DSGGPIKPSGTDQPG
-28 DPRTEVKLYADI
+28 DPRTRVDFYSDIKL
-40 ETIPNPYVGM
+40 IPNPYVGM
-50 IITVLEDETNQN
+50 IITVKMDETNQN

-70 SLKANALGIANSVID
+70 SLKANTLGIANSVID
-85 RVQKYSDYLGVSG
+85 RVQRYVDYLGV
-98 GSSGDGLTSEQAQQ
+98 SGDGLTSEQAQQ

-120 RSPHINTTDVNNAVS
+120 QSPHINTTDVNNAVS

-211 SGSGGSSSVANSE
+211 SGSGGSSSVDNSE

-246 YHQYLKELVGFSTCN
+246 YHQYLKELVGFSVCN
-261 NYGIDGASIT
+261 NYGVDGASVT
-271 NHSNGI
+271 NHYSGI

-320 KDMTTFRGALAT
+320 KDMSTFRGALAVT
-332 ICDGL
+332 CDGL
-337 ITKFPTKQIIL
+337 ITKFPTKQIVL
-348 MTPIHRDRLR
+348 MTPIHRDRLN

-383 GKIFGIPVID
+383 GRIFGIPVID

-409 AYFHADD
+409 AFFSETD

-425 LKIAKVI
+425 LKMARII

-444 NYTPNVY
+444 SYTPNVY
-451 GEIVLSKTSI
+451 GNIVLSKTSI
-461 TMDEGA
+461 TMNEGT
-467 SNTFTVKLDKAPTNS
+467 SNIFTVKLDKAPT
-482 QVVNISVNNT
+482 
-492 DVTLSNST
+492 
-500 LTFTSSNYNQ
+500 
-510 AQEVTINTTED
+510 
-521 SDTANDNCTLTL
+521 
-533 SSNNVSSKTIAI
+533 K
-545 TITDNDTPSETYGNI
+545 
-560 IVSKTTVSIDEG
+560 
-572 NSETFTVKLDK
+572 
-583 APTNSQTV
+583 SQTV

-601 LSPKTLTFTSSNY
+601 LSPKTLTFNSSNY
-614 NQAQEVTI
+614 STEQTVTI
-622 NTTEDSDK
+622 NVTEDSDK
-630 TNDTCTITLSSNGV
+630 TNDNCTITLSSSGV
-644 ADKTVTLTINDV
+644 ANKTVTLTINDV
-656 TIDEPSSGG
+656 TVEEPTPDQPSGG

-678 GNQRGYNHVVFSI
+678 GNQKGFNHVVFSI
-691 AKDEDYVVGG
+691 AKDEDYAVGA

-714 FPGTCN
+714 FPESSN
-720 VNNIQIYTAASP
+720 VNNIQIYTASAP
-732 EVNNTDF
+732 EVNNTEYI
-739 NGTCTD
+739 GTCTD
-745 MVTHNTTFIDG
+745 MVTHNTTFSNG
-756 SASVDFNYTLK
+756 SANIDFNYTLK
-767 ATNAAYL
+767 DTNAAYL
-774 KVTYGLRPK
+774 KVTYGLKPN

>member
-62 KMTDYKVL
+62 KMTDYKVI
-70 SLKANALGIANSVID
+70 SLKPNALGIANSVID
-85 RVQKYSDYLGVSG
+85 RVQKYSEYLGVSG

-120 RSPHINTTDVNNAVS
+120 QSPHINTTDVNNAVS

-157 DGVKGQDGITPTL
+157 DGVTPTL
-170 RVGSV
+170 KVGSV
-175 TTLEAGNNATVTISE
+175 TTLEAGNNATVTMSAD
-190 SNNEYTLN
+190 NNKYTLN

-211 SGSGGSSSVANSE
+211 SGSGGSGSVANSE

-246 YHQYLKELVGFSTCN
+246 YHQYLKELIGFSACN

-320 KDMTTFRGALAT
+320 KDVSTFRGALAE

-348 MTPIHRDRLR
+348 ITPIHRDRLR

-425 LKIAKVI
+425 LKMARVI

-444 NYTPNVY
+444 DYTPNVY
-451 GEIVLSKTSI
+451 GNIVLSQTSI
-461 TMDEGA
+461 TMNEGA
-467 SNTFTVKLDKAPTNS
+467 YS
-482 QVVNISVNNT
+482 
-492 DVTLSNST
+492 
-500 LTFTSSNYNQ
+500 
-510 AQEVTINTTED
+510 
-521 SDTANDNCTLTL
+521 
-533 SSNNVSSKTIAI
+533 
-545 TITDNDTPSETYGNI
+545 
-560 IVSKTTVSIDEG
+560 
-572 NSETFTVKLDK
+572 TFTVKLDK

-601 LSPKTLTFTSSNY
+601 LSPKTLTFNSGNY
-614 NQAQEVTI
+614 ATEQTVTV
-622 NTTEDSDK
+622 NVAEDSDK
-630 TNDTCTITLSSNGV
+630 TNDNCTITLSSSGV
-644 ADKTVTLTINDV
+644 ANKTVTLTINDV
-656 TIDEPSSGG
+656 TVEEPTPDQPSGG

-678 GNQRGYNHVVFSI
+678 RNQKGYNHVVFSI

-709 NNATN
+709 TNATN
-714 FPGTCN
+714 FPGTSN
-720 VNNIQIYTAASP
+720 VNNIQIYTAARP
-732 EVNNTDF
+732 EVNNTDY

-745 MVTHNTTFIDG
+745 FVTHNTTFNNG
-756 SASVDFNYTLK
+756 NASVDFNYTLK

-774 KVTYGLRPK
+774 KVTYGLKPNG
-783 SSPASIDISN
+783 SPASIDISN

-814 ENCVVSEL
+814 ESCEVTEL

>member
-1 MTTDFS
+1 MATDFS
-7 YGDKTI
+7 YNEKTI
-13 NSLGPIKPSGTNQPL
+13 NSGGPIKPSGINQPL

-40 ETIPNPYVGM
+40 KLIPNPYVGM
-50 IITVLEDETNQN
+50 IITVLEDETNSN

-70 SLKANALGIANSVID
+70 SLKSDDLGVANSVID
-85 RVQKYSDYLGVSG
+85 QVQRYVDYLGV
-98 GSSGDGLTSEQAQQ
+98 SGDGLTSEQAQQ
-112 LQTAYEHS
+112 LQTAYDHS
-120 RSPHINTTDVNNAVS
+120 QSPHINTTDVNNAVS

-261 NYGIDGASIT
+261 NYGVDGASVT
-271 NHSNGI
+271 NHYSGI
-277 CTRYNNVASDSDII
+277 CTRYNNVASNSDII

-320 KDMTTFRGALAT
+320 KDVSTFRGALAE

-348 MTPIHRDRLR
+348 MTPIHRDRL
-358 NQQTDLEANAS
+358 NSQQTDLEANAS

-432 QGKLRTILPLDI
+432 QGKLRTILPLDV

-451 GEIVLSKTSI
+451 GDIVLSKTSI
-461 TMDEGA
+461 TMDEGT
-467 SNTFTVKLDKAPTNS
+467 SSTFTVKLNK
-482 QVVNISVNNT
+482 Q
-492 DVTLSNST
+492 
-500 LTFTSSNYNQ
+500 
-510 AQEVTINTTED
+510 
-521 SDTANDNCTLTL
+521 
-533 SSNNVSSKTIAI
+533 
-545 TITDNDTPSETYGNI
+545 
-560 IVSKTTVSIDEG
+560 
-572 NSETFTVKLDK
+572 
-583 APTNSQTV
+583 PTNSQTV

-601 LSPKTLTFTSSNY
+601 LSPTTLTFNNSNY
-614 NQAQEVTI
+614 STEQTVTI
-622 NTTEDSDK
+622 NVAEDSDK
-630 TNDTCTITLSSNGV
+630 TNDNCTITLSSSGV
-644 ADKTVTLTINDV
+644 ANKTVTLTINDITV
-656 TIDEPSSGG
+656 DKPEEPSGG
-665 TDLTGKSYKLTFN
+665 TDLTGKSYKLIFN
-678 GNQRGYNHVVFSI
+678 GNQKGFNHVVFLI
-691 AKDEDYVVGG
+691 AKDEDYVVGR

-714 FPGTCN
+714 FPETCT
-720 VNNIQIYTAASP
+720 VNNIQIYTAERP
-732 EVNNTDF
+732 ELNNNDF
-739 NGTCTD
+739 NGACTN
-745 MVTHNTTFIDG
+745 MVTHNTTFSNG

-774 KVTYGLRPK
+774 KVPYGLKPNG
-783 SSPASIDISN
+783 SPASIDISN

-814 ENCVVSEL
+814 ESCEVTEL

>member
-1 MTTDFS
+1 MATDFT
-7 YGDKTI
+7 YGGKQI
-13 NSLGPIKPSGTNQPL
+13 VSSGPFKPSGKDMPV
-28 DPRTEVKLYADI
+28 DARTRVETYADI
-40 ETIPNPYVGM
+40 VNIPNPHVGLK
-50 IITVLEDETNQN
+50 ITVKVDETNNN
-62 KMTDYKVL
+62 KMTDYIVK
-70 SLKANALGIANSVID
+70 SLKANSFGAANSLINEVV
-85 RVQKYSDYLGVSG
+85 RYVDYLGVSG
-98 GSSGDGLTSEQAQQ
+98 GSSGGGSGEGLTSEQAQQ

-120 RSPHINTTDVNNAVS
+120 QSPHINTTDVNNAVS
-135 AYVTEHKS
+135 TYVTEHKA
-143 ELKGDKG
+143 ELKGDN
-150 DTGATGA
+150 
-157 DGVKGQDGITPTL
+157 GQDGTTPTL

-175 TTLEAGNNATVTISE
+175 TTLEAGNNATVTMSE
-190 SNNEYTLN
+190 NNNEYTLN

-211 SGSGGSSSVANSE
+211 SGSGGSGSTVDSE

-261 NYGIDGASIT
+261 NYGVDGASIA

-277 CTRYNNVASDSDII
+277 CTRYNNVASNSDII

-320 KDMTTFRGALAT
+320 KDMSTFRGALAVT
-332 ICDGL
+332 CDGL
-337 ITKFPTKQIIL
+337 ITKFPTKQIVL
-348 MTPIHRDRLR
+348 MTPIHRDRLS

-383 GKIFGIPVID
+383 GRIFGIPVID

-409 AYFHADD
+409 AFFSETD

-425 LKIAKVI
+425 LKMARVI

-444 NYTPNVY
+444 SYTPNVY
-451 GEIVLSKTSI
+451 GNIVLSKTSI
-461 TMDEGA
+461 TMNEGT
-467 SNTFTVKLDKAPTNS
+467 SN
-482 QVVNISVNNT
+482 
-492 DVTLSNST
+492 
-500 LTFTSSNYNQ
+500 
-510 AQEVTINTTED
+510 
-521 SDTANDNCTLTL
+521 
-533 SSNNVSSKTIAI
+533 
-545 TITDNDTPSETYGNI
+545 
-560 IVSKTTVSIDEG
+560 
-572 NSETFTVKLDK
+572 TFTVKLDK

-601 LSPKTLTFTSSNY
+601 LSPKTLTFNNSNY
-614 NQAQEVTI
+614 STEQTVTI
-622 NTTEDSDK
+622 NVTEDSDK
-630 TNDTCTITLSSNGV
+630 TNDNCTITLSSSGV
-644 ADKTVTLTINDV
+644 ANKTVTLTINDV
-656 TIDEPSSGG
+656 TVEEPTPDQPSGG

-678 GNQRGYNHVVFSI
+678 GNQKGFNHVVFSI
-691 AKDEDYVVGG
+691 AKDEDYAVGA

-714 FPGTCN
+714 FPETST
-720 VNNIQIYTAASP
+720 VNGIQIYTASAP
-732 EVNNTDF
+732 EVNNTEF
-739 NGTCTD
+739 TGTCTD
-745 MVTHNTTFIDG
+745 MVNHNTTFSNG
-756 SASVDFNYTLK
+756 SANIDFNYTLK

-774 KVTYGLRPK
+774 KVTYGLKPN

-799 GKSKPILAVGAFFAS
+799 GKSKPILAVGAFFAA
-814 ENCVVSEL
+814 ENCEVTEL

>member
-1 MTTDFS
+1 MATDFN
-7 YGDKTI
+7 YNNKTI
-13 NSLGPIKPSGTNQPL
+13 DSGGPIKPSGTDQPG
-28 DPRTEVKLYADI
+28 DPRTRVDFYSDIKL
-40 ETIPNPYVGM
+40 IPNPYVGM
-50 IITVLEDETNQN
+50 IITVKMDETNQN

-70 SLKANALGIANSVID
+70 SLKANTLGIANSVID
-85 RVQKYSDYLGVSG
+85 RVQKYSEYLGVNTG
-98 GSSGDGLTSEQAQQ
+98 GSSSSGTGGTGLTSEQAQQ

-120 RSPHINTTDVNNAVS
+120 QSPHINTTDVNNAVS

-261 NYGIDGASIT
+261 NYGVDGASVT
-271 NHSNGI
+271 NHYSGI
-277 CTRYNNVASDSDII
+277 CTRYNNVASNSDII

-320 KDMTTFRGALAT
+320 KDVSTFRGALAE

-348 MTPIHRDRLR
+348 MTPIHRDRL
-358 NQQTDLEANAS
+358 NSQQTDLEANAS

-432 QGKLRTILPLDI
+432 QGKLRTILPLDV

-451 GEIVLSKTSI
+451 GDIVLSKTSI
-461 TMDEGA
+461 TMDEGT
-467 SNTFTVKLDKAPTNS
+467 SSTFTVKLNK
-482 QVVNISVNNT
+482 Q
-492 DVTLSNST
+492 
-500 LTFTSSNYNQ
+500 
-510 AQEVTINTTED
+510 
-521 SDTANDNCTLTL
+521 
-533 SSNNVSSKTIAI
+533 
-545 TITDNDTPSETYGNI
+545 
-560 IVSKTTVSIDEG
+560 
-572 NSETFTVKLDK
+572 
-583 APTNSQTV
+583 PTNSQTV

-601 LSPKTLTFTSSNY
+601 LSPTTLTFNNSNY
-614 NQAQEVTI
+614 STEQTVTI
-622 NTTEDSDK
+622 NVAEDSDK
-630 TNDTCTITLSSNGV
+630 TNDNCTITLSSSGV
-644 ADKTVTLTINDV
+644 ANKTVTLTINDITV
-656 TIDEPSSGG
+656 DEPEEPSGG

-678 GNQRGYNHVVFSI
+678 GNQRGFNHVVFSI
-691 AKDEDYVVGG
+691 AKDEDYAVGA

-714 FPGTCN
+714 FPETST
-720 VNNIQIYTAASP
+720 VNNIQIYTASAP
-732 EVNNTDF
+732 EVNNTEF
-739 NGTCTD
+739 TGTCTD
-745 MVTHNTTFIDG
+745 MVTHNTTFSNG
-756 SASVDFNYTLK
+756 SANIDFNYTLK

-774 KVTYGLRPK
+774 KVTYGLKPK
-783 SSPASIDISN
+783 GSPASIDISN

>member
-1 MTTDFS
+1 MSFDFN
-7 YGDKTI
+7 YGDSTI
-13 NSLGPIKPSGTNQPL
+13 NSSGGFIPTKKNAPTN
-28 DPRTEVKLYADI
+28 PREIVDTYADI
-40 ETIPNPYVGM
+40 ADIPNPYVGL
-50 IITVLEDETNQN
+50 TVTVKVDETNNN

-70 SLKANALGIANSVID
+70 SLKANTLGIANSVID
-85 RVQKYSDYLGVSG
+85 QVQRYSDYLGVSG
-98 GSSGDGLTSEQAQQ
+98 SSSGDGLTSEQAQQ

-120 RSPHINTTDVNNAVS
+120 QSPHIDTTDVNNAVS

-143 ELKGDKG
+143 ELKGDK
-150 DTGATGA
+150 GA

-175 TTLEAGNNATVTISE
+175 TTLEAGNNATVTMSE

-261 NYGIDGASIT
+261 NYGVDGASVT
-271 NHSNGI
+271 NHYSGI
-277 CTRYNNVASDSDII
+277 CTRYNNVASNSDII

-320 KDMTTFRGALAT
+320 KDVSTFRGALAE

-348 MTPIHRDRLR
+348 MTPIHRDRL
-358 NQQTDLEANAS
+358 NSQQTDLEANAS

-432 QGKLRTILPLDI
+432 QGKLRTILPLDV

-451 GEIVLSKTSI
+451 GDIVLSKTSI
-461 TMDEGA
+461 TMDEGT
-467 SNTFTVKLDKAPTNS
+467 SSTFTVKLNK
-482 QVVNISVNNT
+482 Q
-492 DVTLSNST
+492 
-500 LTFTSSNYNQ
+500 
-510 AQEVTINTTED
+510 
-521 SDTANDNCTLTL
+521 
-533 SSNNVSSKTIAI
+533 
-545 TITDNDTPSETYGNI
+545 
-560 IVSKTTVSIDEG
+560 
-572 NSETFTVKLDK
+572 
-583 APTNSQTV
+583 PTNSQTV

-601 LSPKTLTFTSSNY
+601 LSPTTLTFNNSNY
-614 NQAQEVTI
+614 STEQTVTI
-622 NTTEDSDK
+622 NVAEDSDK
-630 TNDTCTITLSSNGV
+630 TNDNCTITLSSSGV
-644 ADKTVTLTINDV
+644 ANKTVTLTINDITV
-656 TIDEPSSGG
+656 DEPEEPSGG

-678 GNQRGYNHVVFSI
+678 GNQRGFNHVVFSI
-691 AKDEDYVVGG
+691 AKDEDYVVGR

-714 FPGTCN
+714 FPETST
-720 VNNIQIYTAASP
+720 VNGIQIYTAASP

-745 MVTHNTTFIDG
+745 MVTHNTTFSNG

-774 KVTYGLRPK
+774 KVTYGLKPNG
-783 SSPASIDISN
+783 SPASIDISN

-799 GKSKPILAVGAFFAS
+799 GKSKPILAVGAFF
-814 ENCVVSEL
+814 VSESCEVTEL

>member
-1 MTTDFS
+1 MSTDFG
-7 YGDKTI
+7 YDDKTI
-13 NSLGPIKPSGTNQPL
+13 NSTGPIKPSGTDQPG
-28 DPRTEVKLYADI
+28 DPRTRVDFYSDI
-40 ETIPNPYVGM
+40 ESIPNPYIGM
-50 IITVLEDETNQN
+50 IVTVKMDETNQN
-62 KMTDYKVL
+62 KMTDYKVI
-70 SLKANALGIANSVID
+70 SLKPNALGIANSVID
-85 RVQKYSDYLGVSG
+85 RVQRYVDYLGVSG

-120 RSPHINTTDVNNAVS
+120 QSPHINTTDVNNAVS

-150 DTGATGA
+150 A
-157 DGVKGQDGITPTL
+157 DGVTPTL
-170 RVGSV
+170 KVGSV
-175 TTLEAGNNATVTISE
+175 TTLEAGNNATVTMSAD
-190 SNNEYTLN
+190 NNKYTLN

-211 SGSGGSSSVANSE
+211 SGSGGSGSVANSE

-246 YHQYLKELVGFSTCN
+246 YHQYLKELIGFSACN

-320 KDMTTFRGALAT
+320 KDVSTFRGALAE

-425 LKIAKVI
+425 LKMARVI

-444 NYTPNVY
+444 DYTPNVY
-451 GEIVLSKTSI
+451 GNIVLSQTSI
-461 TMDEGA
+461 TMNEGA
-467 SNTFTVKLDKAPTNS
+467 YS
-482 QVVNISVNNT
+482 
-492 DVTLSNST
+492 
-500 LTFTSSNYNQ
+500 
-510 AQEVTINTTED
+510 
-521 SDTANDNCTLTL
+521 
-533 SSNNVSSKTIAI
+533 
-545 TITDNDTPSETYGNI
+545 
-560 IVSKTTVSIDEG
+560 
-572 NSETFTVKLDK
+572 TFTVKLDK

-601 LSPKTLTFTSSNY
+601 LSPKTLTFNSGNY
-614 NQAQEVTI
+614 ATEQTVTV
-622 NTTEDSDK
+622 NVAEDSDK
-630 TNDTCTITLSSNGV
+630 TNDNCIITLSSSGV
-644 ADKTVTLTINDV
+644 ANKTVTLTINDV
-656 TIDEPSSGG
+656 TVEEPTPDQPSGG

-709 NNATN
+709 TNATN
-714 FPGTCN
+714 FPGTSQ
-720 VNNIQIYTAASP
+720 VNNIQIYTAARP
-732 EVNNTDF
+732 EVNNTDY

-745 MVTHNTTFIDG
+745 FVTHNTTFNNG
-756 SASVDFNYTLK
+756 NASVDFNYTLK

-774 KVTYGLRPK
+774 KVTYGLKPNG
-783 SSPASIDISN
+783 SPASIDISN

-814 ENCVVSEL
+814 ESCEVTEL

>member
-1 MTTDFS
+1 MATDFN
-7 YGDKTI
+7 YNNKTI
-13 NSLGPIKPSGTNQPL
+13 DSGGPIKPSGKDQPG
-28 DPRTEVKLYADI
+28 DPRTRVDFYSEI
-40 ETIPNPYVGM
+40 ELIPNPYVGM
-50 IITVLEDETNQN
+50 IVTVKMDETNQN

-85 RVQKYSDYLGVSG
+85 RVQKYSEYLGVSTG
-98 GSSGDGLTSEQAQQ
+98 GSSSSGTGGAGLTSEQAQQ

-320 KDMTTFRGALAT
+320 KDMSTFRGALAVT
-332 ICDGL
+332 CDGL
-337 ITKFPTKQIIL
+337 ITKFPTKQIVL
-348 MTPIHRDRLR
+348 MTPIHRDRLS

-383 GKIFGIPVID
+383 GRIFGIPVID

-402 MNTENAN
+402 MNTENTN
-409 AYFHADD
+409 AFFSTTD

-425 LKIAKVI
+425 LKIARVI

-444 NYTPNVY
+444 SYTPNVY
-451 GEIVLSKTSI
+451 GNIVLSKTSI
-461 TMDEGA
+461 TMNEGT
-467 SNTFTVKLDKAPTNS
+467 SN
-482 QVVNISVNNT
+482 
-492 DVTLSNST
+492 
-500 LTFTSSNYNQ
+500 
-510 AQEVTINTTED
+510 
-521 SDTANDNCTLTL
+521 
-533 SSNNVSSKTIAI
+533 
-545 TITDNDTPSETYGNI
+545 
-560 IVSKTTVSIDEG
+560 
-572 NSETFTVKLDK
+572 TFTVKLDK

-601 LSPKTLTFTSSNY
+601 LSASTLTFDSSNY
-614 NQAQEVTI
+614 STPQTVTI
-622 NTTEDSDK
+622 NVAEDSDK
-630 TNDTCTITLSSNGV
+630 TNDSCTITLSSSGV
-644 ADKTVTLTINDV
+644 ANKTVTLTINDITV
-656 TIDEPSSGG
+656 DEPEEPSGG

-678 GNQRGYNHVVFSI
+678 GNQRGFNHVVFSI
-691 AKDEDYVVGG
+691 AKDEDYAVGA

-714 FPGTCN
+714 FPGTST

-774 KVTYGLRPK
+774 KVTYGLRPN

>member
-1 MTTDFS
+1 MTTDFN
-7 YGDKTI
+7 YNNKTI
-13 NSLGPIKPSGTNQPL
+13 DSGGPIKPSGTDQPG
-28 DPRTEVKLYADI
+28 DPRTRVDFYSDIKL
-40 ETIPNPYVGM
+40 IPNPYVGM
-50 IITVLEDETNQN
+50 IITVKMDETNQN

-70 SLKANALGIANSVID
+70 SLKANTLGIANSVID
-85 RVQKYSDYLGVSG
+85 RVQRYVDYLGVSG
-98 GSSGDGLTSEQAQQ
+98 GSSVDGLTSEQAQQ

-120 RSPHINTTDVNNAVS
+120 QSPHINTTDVNNAVS

-211 SGSGGSSSVANSE
+211 SGSGGSSSVDNSE

-261 NYGIDGASIT
+261 NYGVDGASVT
-271 NHSNGI
+271 NHYSGI
-277 CTRYNNVASDSDII
+277 CTRYNNVASNSDII

-320 KDMTTFRGALAT
+320 KNVSTFRGALAE

-337 ITKFPTKQIIL
+337 ITKFPTKQIVL
-348 MTPIHRDRLR
+348 MTPIHRDRLN

-383 GKIFGIPVID
+383 GRIFGIPVID

-409 AYFHADD
+409 AFFSETD

-425 LKIAKVI
+425 LKIAKII

-444 NYTPNVY
+444 SYTPNVY
-451 GEIVLSKTSI
+451 GNIVLSKTSI
-461 TMDEGA
+461 TMNEGT
-467 SNTFTVKLDKAPTNS
+467 SN
-482 QVVNISVNNT
+482 
-492 DVTLSNST
+492 
-500 LTFTSSNYNQ
+500 
-510 AQEVTINTTED
+510 
-521 SDTANDNCTLTL
+521 
-533 SSNNVSSKTIAI
+533 
-545 TITDNDTPSETYGNI
+545 
-560 IVSKTTVSIDEG
+560 
-572 NSETFTVKLDK
+572 TFTVKLDK

-601 LSPKTLTFTSSNY
+601 LSPKTLTFNNSNY
-614 NQAQEVTI
+614 STEQTVTI
-622 NTTEDSDK
+622 NVTEDSDK
-630 TNDTCTITLSSNGV
+630 TNDNCTITLSSSGV
-644 ADKTVTLTINDV
+644 ANKTVTLTINDV
-656 TIDEPSSGG
+656 TVEEPTPDQPSGG

-678 GNQRGYNHVVFSI
+678 GNQRGFNHVVFSI
-691 AKDEDYVVGG
+691 AKDEDYAVGA

-714 FPGTCN
+714 FPESCN
-720 VNNIQIYTAASP
+720 VNNIQIYTASAP
-732 EVNNTDF
+732 EVNNTEYID
-739 NGTCTD
+739 TCTD
-745 MVTHNTTFIDG
+745 MVNHYTTFSNG
-756 SASVDFNYTLK
+756 SANIDFNYTLK

-774 KVTYGLRPK
+774 KVTYGLKPNG
-783 SSPASIDISN
+783 SPASIDISN

>member
-1 MTTDFS
+1 MSFDFN
-7 YGDKTI
+7 YGDSTI
-13 NSLGPIKPSGTNQPL
+13 NSSGGFIPTKKNAPTNTREIV
-28 DPRTEVKLYADI
+28 DTYADI
-40 ETIPNPYVGM
+40 ADIPNPYVGL
-50 IITVLEDETNQN
+50 TVTVKVDETNNN

-70 SLKANALGIANSVID
+70 SLKANTLGIANSVID
-85 RVQKYSDYLGVSG
+85 QVQRYSDYLGVSG
-98 GSSGDGLTSEQAQQ
+98 SSSGDGLTSEQAQQ

-120 RSPHINTTDVNNAVS
+120 QSPHIDTTDVNNAVS

-143 ELKGDKG
+143 ELKGDK
-150 DTGATGA
+150 GA

-175 TTLEAGNNATVTISE
+175 TTLEAGNNATVTMSE

-261 NYGIDGASIT
+261 NYGVDGASVT
-271 NHSNGI
+271 NHYSGI
-277 CTRYNNVASDSDII
+277 CTRYNNVASNSDII

-320 KDMTTFRGALAT
+320 KDVSTFRGALAE

-348 MTPIHRDRLR
+348 MTPIHRDRL
-358 NQQTDLEANAS
+358 NSQQTDLEANAS

-432 QGKLRTILPLDI
+432 QGKLRTILPLDV

-451 GEIVLSKTSI
+451 GDIVLSKTSI
-461 TMDEGA
+461 TMDEGT
-467 SNTFTVKLDKAPTNS
+467 SSTFTVKLNK
-482 QVVNISVNNT
+482 Q
-492 DVTLSNST
+492 
-500 LTFTSSNYNQ
+500 
-510 AQEVTINTTED
+510 
-521 SDTANDNCTLTL
+521 
-533 SSNNVSSKTIAI
+533 
-545 TITDNDTPSETYGNI
+545 
-560 IVSKTTVSIDEG
+560 
-572 NSETFTVKLDK
+572 
-583 APTNSQTV
+583 PTNSQTV

-601 LSPKTLTFTSSNY
+601 LSPTTLTFNNSNY
-614 NQAQEVTI
+614 STEQTVTI
-622 NTTEDSDK
+622 NVAEDSDK
-630 TNDTCTITLSSNGV
+630 TNDNCTITLSSSGV
-644 ADKTVTLTINDV
+644 ANKTVTLTINDITV
-656 TIDEPSSGG
+656 DEPEEPSGG

-678 GNQRGYNHVVFSI
+678 GNQRGFNHVVFSI
-691 AKDEDYVVGG
+691 AKDEDYVVGR

-714 FPGTCN
+714 FPETST
-720 VNNIQIYTAASP
+720 VNGIQIYTAASP

-745 MVTHNTTFIDG
+745 MVTHNTTFSNG

-774 KVTYGLRPK
+774 KVTYGLKPNG
-783 SSPASIDISN
+783 SPASIDISN

-799 GKSKPILAVGAFFAS
+799 GKSKPILAVGAFF
-814 ENCVVSEL
+814 VSESCEVTEL